1 MKVCLMAPGKGQ
13 GSPSTSQG
21 VAPQG
26 ISMLG
31 ALRHFK
37 IIVISKFHRVMR
49 VYDIE
54 IYNL

>member
-1 MKVCLMAPGKGQ
+1 
-13 GSPSTSQG
+13 
-21 VAPQG
+21 
-26 ISMLG
+26 MLG